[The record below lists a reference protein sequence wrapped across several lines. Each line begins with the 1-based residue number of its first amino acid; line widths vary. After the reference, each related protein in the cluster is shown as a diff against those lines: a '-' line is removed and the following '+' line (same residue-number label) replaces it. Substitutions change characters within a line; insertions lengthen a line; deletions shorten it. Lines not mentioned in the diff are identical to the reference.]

1 MNFDLKTLE
10 LAAAA
15 SEKCDLLIA
24 LIPEG
29 FKPGKDLLSTLAA
42 QALKNGDLAT
52 KAGKSLQLYQPAGVA
67 ARRVVLLG
75 TGDGAARAVRQALLA
90 VAGAV
95 KAPQTKRVV
104 VCFAGPA
111 QPGAVNAAVQ
121 AVAEASY
128 VYTTTKSKA
137 EARALGRCVVGVHSA
152 ADVREAFDTGVAL
165 VSGVEFA
172 REWGNRPAN
181 HATPT
186 LLADAAKTLAKLP
199 RIQCKVHGPAEVA
212 RLGMG
217 AFLAVAR
224 GSEEPLR
231 FIELRYNGAAKDK
244 APVVLVGKGITFDTG
259 GISIKPAA
267 EMDEMKFDMCG
278 AASVLGVFRTLG
290 ELQPEIN
297 VVGLVPAC
305 ENMPDGR
312 AVKPGD
318 VVTSMS
324 GQTIEILN
332 TDAEGRLVLCDA
344 LTYAARFKPA
354 AVVDIA
360 TLTGAC
366 VIALGGVRSGLF
378 ANNDAL
384 AAALQDAGEAA
395 QDPCWRMPLDDDYAD
410 GLKSNFA
417 DMGNV
422 AGRAG
427 GSITAAKFLQK
438 YVGELPWA
446 HLDIAGTAWK
456 GGAAKGSTGRPV
468 GLLVQYLLDQANAK
482 AARAPKAAKAAK
494 VAKVAKQA
502 GSPQPAQGAAPA
514 RAASAGPAS
523 GKRAAKAGTA

>member
-1 MNFDLKTLE
+1 MCIRD
-10 LAAAA
+10 
-15 SEKCDLLIA
+15 S
-24 LIPEG
+24 
-29 FKPGKDLLSTLAA
+29 
-42 QALKNGDLAT
+42 
-52 KAGKSLQLYQPAGVA
+52 
-67 ARRVVLLG
+67 
-75 TGDGAARAVRQALLA
+75 
-90 VAGAV
+90 
-95 KAPQTKRVV
+95 
-104 VCFAGPA
+104 
-111 QPGAVNAAVQ
+111 
-121 AVAEASY
+121 
-128 VYTTTKSKA
+128 
-137 EARALGRCVVGVHSA
+137 
-152 ADVREAFDTGVAL
+152 
-165 VSGVEFA
+165 
-172 REWGNRPAN
+172 
-181 HATPT
+181 HATPS

-217 AFLAVAR
+217 AFMAVAK

-231 FIELRYNGAAKDK
+231 FIELRYNGAAKDQ
-244 APVVLVGKGITFDTG
+244 APIVLVGKGITFDTG
-259 GISIKPAA
+259 GISIKPAP

-278 AASVLGVFRTLG
+278 AASVLGTFRALG
-290 ELQPEIN
+290 ELQPAVN
-297 VVGLVPAC
+297 VVGLIPAC

-378 ANNDAL
+378 ANNDGL
-384 AAALQDAGEAA
+384 AESLQAAGEAA
-395 QDPCWRMPLDDDYAD
+395 QDLCWRMPLDDDYAD

-438 YVGELPWA
+438 FVGDMPWA

-468 GLLVQYLLDQANAK
+468 GLLVHYVLEQSRSQV
-482 AARAPKAAKAAK
+482 RTAKAAK
-494 VAKVAKQA
+494 STSRTATSKAATGTARKPAAKRPA
-502 GSPQPAQGAAPA
+502 GSK
-514 RAASAGPAS
+514 SA
-523 GKRAAKAGTA
+523 

>member
-29 FKPGKDLLSTLAA
+29 FKPGKDSLSTLAA

-52 KAGKSLQLYQPAGVA
+52 KAGKNLQLYQAPAVA
-67 ARRVVLLG
+67 ARRVILLG
-75 TGDGAARAVRQALLA
+75 AGDGAGRAVRQALLA
-90 VAGAV
+90 VGGAI

-104 VCFAGPA
+104 ICFAGA
-111 QPGAVNAAVQ
+111 MQAGAVSSAVQ

-128 VYTTTKSKA
+128 VYTTTKSKV
-137 EARALGRCVVGVHSA
+137 EARSLSRCVVGVPNASE
-152 ADVREAFDTGVAL
+152 VQEAFDTGVAL

-231 FIELRYNGAAKDK
+231 LIELRYNGAAKDK
-244 APVVLVGKGITFDTG
+244 APIVLVGKGITFDTG

-278 AASVLGVFRTLG
+278 AASVLGVFRALG

-384 AAALQDAGEAA
+384 ATALQEAGESA

-468 GLLVQYLLDQANAK
+468 GLLVQYLLNQAQVKPGK
-482 AARAPKAAKAAK
+482 AEKAAKGLKEAKPAPAPASERTAQVKPVAAK
-494 VAKVAKQA
+494 RAVKS
-502 GSPQPAQGAAPA
+502 GSV
-514 RAASAGPAS
+514 
-523 GKRAAKAGTA
+523 